1 MSDDQLRT
9 AVERLDTALARVE
22 AALAGSGSAA
32 GSGSGAG
39 SGSVPGAKAA
49 TAALAALEQRH
60 TTLRQVMID
69 SVHELDT
76 LLAVA
81 EAAPP
86 SEAPSAESGA

>member
-9 AVERLDTALARVE
+9 AVERLDTALARVD
-22 AALAGSGSAA
+22 AALA

-69 SVHELDT
+69 SVRELDT

>member
-39 SGSVPGAKAA
+39 SVPGAMAA